1 MEVYYKN
8 MDEVK
13 ILTRVHFQV
22 DPVVSTVCVSLF
34 FVSACVCCACFT
46 CVCILHVC
54 VLCMC
59 ACFHQSTLCATQV
72 IMLFTASYHIP
83 NQFSWKCVVLQNT
96 FSHNLVERV
105 KCNVNR
111 DSPEDKLRDFMEWM
125 KAVKKE
131 MGHQV

>member
-1 MEVYYKN
+1 MCV
-8 MDEVK
+8 
-13 ILTRVHFQV
+13 LH
-22 DPVVSTVCVSLF
+22 VCVY
-34 FVSACVCCACFT
+34 
-46 CVCILHVC
+46 ILHVC

-59 ACFHQSTLCATQV
+59 ACFHQSTVCATQ
-72 IMLFTASYHIP
+72 IFMLFTASSLIP
-83 NQFSWKCVVLQNT
+83 NQFNWKCVVLQNT

-131 MGHQV
+131 TGHQV